1 MYAHKAIDDLNW
13 YCQQLKNKERF
24 KDHIKMVQEVIIPWI
39 MSSQKFNMSAVGGL
53 YDIFAEK
60 YNKCRMF
67 NDELGNVRLPYNT
80 IWLEYDID
88 NEEIQNNQCGTR
100 HRAVLAKEISADV
113 IQCIIFAEIKTQ
125 YMPPKWTFG
134 PVSYYLSMNNKP
146 FEAEYL
152 KSNNIQK
159 NIGTPIYDRNDYTS
173 NIVMCPIMEGI
184 TDLQAKTCL
193 KEDGIDIAILNIALM
208 LLGCKNI
215 EREEHKPSRAL
226 ALSRNKKNK
235 APLFTYYTLKI
246 KPIGKQQESIPK
258 DLWHNR
264 IHLCR
269 GHFKTYNE
277 SNPLFG
283 HITGRFWWQPHVR
296 GQNRDGVVMKDYE
309 ITTEPEE

>member
-13 YCQQLKNKERF
+13 YCEKLKSRRDLTNHINIIQKE
-24 KDHIKMVQEVIIPWI
+24 IIPWI
-39 MSSQKFNMSAVGGL
+39 ISSQKFNMSDVDEVMEHFTKKYDKKEPFRNDLGG
-53 YDIFAEK
+53 
-60 YNKCRMF
+60 
-67 NDELGNVRLPYNT
+67 VRLPYHK
-80 IWLEYDID
+80 IWLEYDFK
-88 NEEIQNNQCGTR
+88 NEDISDCQSNTK
-100 HRAVLAKEISADV
+100 HRAILAREISNDV
-113 IQCIIFAEIKTQ
+113 IQCIILAEIKLGGSLS
-125 YMPPKWTFG
+125 KWSFSPT
-134 PVSYYLSMNNKP
+134 SYHISIDKP
-146 FEAEYL
+146 LMETKYYQENGL
-152 KSNNIQK
+152 TGKINWLT
-159 NIGTPIYDRNDYTS
+159 NIGWSSMGS
-173 NIVMCPIMEGI
+173 NLS
-184 TDLQAKTCL
+184 DDDARTCL
-193 KEDGIDIAILNIALM
+193 AEDTIDLCVLNMALM